1 MIVIDRIEGKIAVLE
16 VAGRLIDFPA
26 EALPAGLKEGDR
38 LELRLAAAQAFWRWP
53 PPLTAP
59 TPLRFST
66 PSKRN
71 FPKAL
76 RRLISKEYTCVGSLQ
91 SC

>member
-38 LELRLAAAQAFWRWP
+38 LELRLAAAQAF
-53 PPLTAP
+53 LEMAP
-59 TPLRFST
+59 APDSPNPAAVLDAL
-66 PSKRN
+66 KAK
-71 FPKAL
+71 FPQGPETIDL
-76 RRLISKEYTCVGSLQ
+76 
-91 SC
+91 